1 MEQLNLTVSESAQEY
16 LHSLISKQDGVI
28 GVKLAVVHGGTPKA
42 ETLLTY
48 CRDETSTKTVMENY
62 GKLPVYVDVSSIKW
76 LDEAFINF
84 DTDKMGGA
92 LTIKSPNSKMPKL
105 SEDSTLEEH
114 VNYHLWNDV
123 YPMVAPHG
131 GEVHLVEIDDN
142 NVAVLKFGGGCQ
154 GCSAVDIT
162 LKQGVEKVLLEAVPE
177 LEGVVDVTDHS
188 NKSNAFY
195 K

>member
-1 MEQLNLTVSESAQEY
+1 MLTVTESAQEF
-16 LHSLISKQDGVI
+16 LQELISKQDGAI

-48 CRDETSTKTVMENY
+48 AREENSTKTEKLMFGE
-62 GKLPVYVDVSSIKW
+62 LPVYIDTSSAKW
-76 LDEAFINF
+76 LEEAVINY
-84 DTDKMGGA
+84 DVDKMGGSM
-92 LTIKSPNSKMPKL
+92 TIRAPNSKLPKL
-105 SEDSTLEEH
+105 TENSTLEER

-131 GEVHLVEIDDN
+131 GEVTLIEIDDD

-154 GCSAVDIT
+154 GCSAVDVT
-162 LKQGVEKVLLEAVPE
+162 LKEGVEKVLLESVPE
-177 LEGVVDVTDHS
+177 LEGVRDVTDHTD
-188 NKSNAFY
+188 KSSAFY

>member
-1 MEQLNLTVSESAQEY
+1 METLNMTITETAQQYLKQLIE
-16 LHSLISKQDGVI
+16 KQDGAI

-48 CRDETSTKTVMENY
+48 AREETSTKTVMEHF
-62 GKLPVYVDVSSIKW
+62 GELPVYVDRSSVQW
-76 LDEAFINF
+76 LDEAFINY
-84 DTDKMGGA
+84 DTDKYGGA
-92 LTIKSPNSKMPKL
+92 MTIKAPNSKLPKL
-105 SEDSTLEEH
+105 TENSTLEER

-131 GEVHLVEIDDN
+131 GEVNLVELTDDN
-142 NVAVLKFGGGCQ
+142 IAVLQFGGGCQ

-162 LKQGVEKVLLEAVPE
+162 LKQGVEKTLLESIPE
-177 LEGVVDVTDHS
+177 LAGVRDITDHTD
-188 NKSNAFY
+188 KSSAFY